1 MDDELLRK
9 YAYVISS
16 TYRVRVIEGLDGEVL
31 IPSKISKKIDLES
44 KFVSKALRELK
55 DKGLVECVNEEYR
68 KGRLYRLT
76 SEGEGVIEL
85 LEKYDINAVPEFV
98 LIRAGQPDQVFGSG
112 SYEYWT
118 MNDVILWLQEN
129 GIN

>member
-55 DKGLVECVNEEYR
+55 DRGLVECVNEEYR

-85 LEKYDINAVPEFV
+85 LEKYE
-98 LIRAGQPDQVFGSG
+98 Q
-112 SYEYWT
+112 
-118 MNDVILWLQEN
+118 
-129 GIN
+129 